1 VTPEELK
8 AYVKRATVSMQEL
21 ADVFTEM
28 ARAFGILGED
38 MKIEPEEIS
47 EVNRKLAAFRE
58 RYPNLPVDRDS
69 ITRTDSTPELDY
81 DGDPILYDDDDSED
95 RELPRLDKLLR
106 EPSKVRNKLND
117 PALANFWS
125 NPKG

>member
-1 VTPEELK
+1 MTPEELK